1 MDSPKI
7 ETTVNKILAD
17 VLGITPNEIT
27 LDSTFVNLGADSF
40 DELDIMVQI
49 EKKFDI
55 EIKDND
61 IDQIID
67 VRGLCKYVENKLLK
81 KTA

>member
-49 EKKFDI
+49 EKNLI
-55 EIKDND
+55 
-61 IDQIID
+61 
-67 VRGLCKYVENKLLK
+67 LK
-81 KTA
+81 